1 MALIDLLGL
10 LHNLLLCSSVH
21 KGAGKTYRTT
31 CPSRIYRAELVVAAT
46 LPRCLGGNVLL
57 KISNEDPNVPLEDT
71 AGGSRAVLA
80 LRFYSFYTD
89 EETKSIAA
97 HKKYHSL

>member
-10 LHNLLLCSSVH
+10 LHNLLLCSNVH
-21 KGAGKTYRTT
+21 KGAGKTYTT

-57 KISNEDPNVPLEDT
+57 KISNGDPSVPLEDT

-80 LRFYSFYTD
+80 LRF
-89 EETKSIAA
+89 
-97 HKKYHSL
+97 